1 MVENF
6 DLNLKIKELEDIFR
20 NISGMALFI
29 YYTAVYIYL
38 MEIIPIKFRVVVST
52 LYMIFWSFGYFLEI
66 LVFVLADK

>member
-1 MVENF
+1 MVENVGI
-6 DLNLKIKELEDIFR
+6 NLKIKELEGNFP

-52 LYMIFWSFGYFLEI
+52 LYMIFWSLGYFLEI